1 MFQADDERH
10 LRRAYRLA
18 MNGRGRVE
26 PNPMVA
32 CVLTKAG
39 RVIGEG
45 YHAEFGGPHA
55 EPTALA
61 ACVAAGE
68 SPAGATAYVTLEPC
82 CHKNK
87 KTPPCAP
94 RLIEAGVSR
103 VVIGC
108 PDPNPLVN
116 GNGVRM
122 LREAGIEVDLAP
134 DALAAEF
141 RQLIAPFIL
150 RAQFDRPFVT
160 MKWAQTADHKVAG
173 HEGMRLRITGPE
185 ANALVHTLRSR
196 SDAILVG
203 INTVLSD
210 DPMLS
215 VRGVPAVRTPERI
228 VLDRRLR
235 MPVSSHL
242 VRTALMT
249 PTVVVTSLSAPSS
262 NFEPLVQQG
271 VRVVWPPAEREDLI
285 GAAFSAGQYV
295 KKPYSHVLV
304 EPGPTLARSI
314 FKAGV
319 CDRLWVFESRMT
331 VDDASA
337 PRAADIPA
345 WFAETGQLQVGDDLL
360 REYVNTQNPACFT
373 RSASVDFVLAKE
385 SPPV

>member
-1 MFQADDERH
+1 MFLASDESH
-10 LRRAYRLA
+10 LHRALRVA
-18 MNGRGRVE
+18 MQGRGRVE

-32 CVLTKAG
+32 CVLVKDD

-45 YHAEFGGPHA
+45 YHAQFGGPHA

-61 ACVAAGE
+61 ACTE
-68 SPAGATAYVTLEPC
+68 SPSGATAYVTLEPC

-94 RLIEAGVSR
+94 RLIEAGIAR

-108 PDPNPLVN
+108 LDPNPLVN
-116 GNGVRM
+116 GNGIRM
-122 LREAGIEVDLAP
+122 LRDAGIDVDLTP
-134 DALAAEF
+134 DPLAAEF
-141 RQLIAPFIL
+141 KQLIVPFIL
-150 RAQFDRPFVT
+150 RTQFDRPYVT
-160 MKWAQTADHKVAG
+160 MKWAQTADRKVAG

-185 ANALVHTLRSR
+185 SNTLVHTLRSR
-196 SDAILVG
+196 CDAIVIG

-215 VRGVPAVRTPERI
+215 VRGVPIIRTPERI

-249 PTVVVTSLSAPSS
+249 PTVVVTCLSAPSG

-285 GAAFSAGQYV
+285 NAAFSAGQYV
-295 KKPYSHVLV
+295 KKPYSHVLI
-304 EPGPTLARSI
+304 ESGPTLAKSI

-319 CDRLWVFESRMT
+319 CDRLWVFESPRV

-337 PRAADIPA
+337 PKAADIPE
-345 WFAETGQLQVGDDLL
+345 WFVQTGQLRAGEDVL
-360 REYVNTQNPACFT
+360 REYVNTHGPACFA
-373 RSASVDFVLAKE
+373 RSPSVDFLLAGE
-385 SPPV
+385 SLVSA